1 VIDLA
6 KGRRRSSQAAS
17 VQVRRIPEPS
27 TQELLSAQLDVA
39 GIEHLAAPQGRR
51 QESGQMLPGKRRIG
65 RPRVVGPAELVTL
78 GRLVDKGVSVTE
90 AARTLKISR
99 STGYA
104 ALAASP

>member
-1 VIDLA
+1 
-6 KGRRRSSQAAS
+6 
-17 VQVRRIPEPS
+17 
-27 TQELLSAQLDVA
+27 
-39 GIEHLAAPQGRR
+39 
-51 QESGQMLPGKRRIG
+51 MLPGKRRIG